1 MNLVFNQ
8 SLSVR
13 NGTEFLDQVG
23 AVKQIHC
30 LSLGGVFAAVWDHKV
45 LESNGVQNGIR
56 KLKCPPIMAMFS
68 PFGAQWWCSL
78 EDISEALVLTILS
91 KDLFIESLLS
101 LLTLVWNGEWKVF
114 KCGSACR
121 SLLLS

>member
-8 SLSVR
+8 KLSIR

-45 LESNGVQNGIR
+45 IEEKPNGVQNGENTAR
-56 KLKCPPIMAMFS
+56 KLKCPPVLAMFR
-68 PFGAQWWCSL
+68 FGFYLIKKWGKFK
-78 EDISEALVLTILS
+78 ILN
-91 KDLFIESLLS
+91 ELL
-101 LLTLVWNGEWKVF
+101 
-114 KCGSACR
+114 
-121 SLLLS
+121 